1 MKSLQALCISLLLG
15 ENKVKCTNLG
25 SEMTDNLSIPA
36 ANFTN
41 QVPVNGLQASLGYNQ
56 RTPPAY
62 PTLGCGCQTL
72 PEITCCKFDVT
83 YVYSDPKVPPSG
95 GNDDCC

>member
-1 MKSLQALCISLLLG
+1 MKSVQTLSLVLLLG
-15 ENKVKCTNLG
+15 ENNVNCTNLG
-25 SEMTDNLSIPA
+25 SEMTDNLKIPTA
-36 ANFTN
+36 SFTN
-41 QVPVNGLQASLGYNQ
+41 QVQVNGLQASLASNQ
-56 RTPPAY
+56 QTSPAY
-62 PTLGCGCQTL
+62 PTPGYGCQTL

>member
-41 QVPVNGLQASLGYNQ
+41 QVPVNGL
-56 RTPPAY
+56 
-62 PTLGCGCQTL
+62 
-72 PEITCCKFDVT
+72 
-83 YVYSDPKVPPSG
+83 
-95 GNDDCC
+95 